1 METFRFRL
9 IDTAGGEISI
19 IIDSRPIIQVGEL
32 VKLPDGS
39 TASVVEIYDDENGRE
54 GNVEATLV
62 VEE

>member
-9 IDTAGGEISI
+9 IDTAGGEIG
-19 IIDSRPIIQVGEL
+19 IIDDARPIFQPGEL
-32 VKLPDGS
+32 VQLPDGS
-39 TASVVEIYDDENGRE
+39 TASVLEVYDDENGRE